1 MILRRG
7 LFYILAGLLH
17 VWTLLSI
24 FAFFYFPVFLDSRA
38 VHGPPRNSLPWAAV
52 LLLLLAGPVYL
63 LLNSSFVGARVLPH
77 SYQPMRSF
85 TPNLFAV
92 DQTFAIPFA
101 HFAPSR

>member
-1 MILRRG
+1 MRG
-7 LFYILAGLLH
+7 FSTSGP
-17 VWTLLSI
+17 LLSI

-77 SYQPMRSF
+77 SYQPMF
-85 TPNLFAV
+85 FYAQPVCCGPNLRDSLCALRAFAV
-92 DQTFAIPFA
+92 KASPN
-101 HFAPSR
+101 